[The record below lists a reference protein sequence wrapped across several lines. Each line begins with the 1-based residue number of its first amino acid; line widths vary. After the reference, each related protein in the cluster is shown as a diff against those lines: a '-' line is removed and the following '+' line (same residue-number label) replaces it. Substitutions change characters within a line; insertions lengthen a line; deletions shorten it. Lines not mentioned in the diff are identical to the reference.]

1 MYFFTTREYISWLFY
16 VSWPWSGCQTHGAVS
31 HSDNQ
36 IKHPARCLTPWSGL
50 RYVKGFST
58 FTIVSF
64 SLQKNVHD
72 FPSDKRLESPALLAS
87 TSPTLAVFSSPPAS
101 CFCSSGFFHNNFP
114 MRLFAG
120 EDMETK
126 RERGVGL
133 EVGLQY
139 LSSQSQSTG
148 PVLGKTRHSIDK
160 DVKNSSKWPTFNL
173 DSVGKI
179 R

>member
-36 IKHPARCLTPWSGL
+36 RKHPARCLTPWSGL

-64 SLQKNVHD
+64 SLQKNVYD

-87 TSPTLAVFSSPPAS
+87 TSPTLAVFSPPPAS
-101 CFCSSGFFHNNFP
+101 SSPRILLLFLLFRVLPQSNFL
-114 MRLFAG
+114 MRSFAG
-120 EDMETK
+120 ADMETK
-126 RERGVGL
+126 RERCRIGSWL
-133 EVGLQY
+133 AMSE
-139 LSSQSQSTG
+139 LSE
-148 PVLGKTRHSIDK
+148 SIHRSFSR
-160 DVKNSSKWPTFNL
+160 KNAAF
-173 DSVGKI
+173 
-179 R
+179 

>member
-1 MYFFTTREYISWLFY
+1 MYFLTTREYISWLFY

-36 IKHPARCLTPWSGL
+36 RKHPARCLTPWSGL

-72 FPSDKRLESPALLAS
+72 FPSHKRLESPALLAS
-87 TSPTLAVFSSPPAS
+87 TSLTLAVFSSPPAS

-114 MRLFAG
+114 MTLFAG

-126 RERGVGL
+126 RERGVRL
-133 EVGLQY
+133 EVCLQY

-148 PVLGKTRHSIDK
+148 PFLGKTWRFRDK
-160 DVKNSSKWPTFNL
+160 DVEYYSKWPTFNL
-173 DSVGKI
+173 NSVGGI